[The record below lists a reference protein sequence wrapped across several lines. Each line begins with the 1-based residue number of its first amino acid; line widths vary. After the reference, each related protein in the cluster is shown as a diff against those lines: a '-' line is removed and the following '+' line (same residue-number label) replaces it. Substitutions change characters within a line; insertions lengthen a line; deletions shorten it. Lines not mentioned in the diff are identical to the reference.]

1 MGPDPSTEG
10 CHMTDMIN
18 NSMPGAGG
26 YTPNTRSGES
36 GGWRADGRGSEAPGG
51 GAVERKGAAAP
62 ASESGPER
70 QGSSGSE
77 RREVAEP
84 VEASD
89 LEPVVESINAYLQN
103 SQRTLEFSVDDSTG
117 RTVITVMDGE
127 SDEIIRQI
135 PPEQMLA
142 LAEHFEN
149 ERALGGTG
157 FVDKA

>member
-1 MGPDPSTEG
+1 
-10 CHMTDMIN
+10 MTDMIN

-135 PPEQMLA
+135 PPEQMLV